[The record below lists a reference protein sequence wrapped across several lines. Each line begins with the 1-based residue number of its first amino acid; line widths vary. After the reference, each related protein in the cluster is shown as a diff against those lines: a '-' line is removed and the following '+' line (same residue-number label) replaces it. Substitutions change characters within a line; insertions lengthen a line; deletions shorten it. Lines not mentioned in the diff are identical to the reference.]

1 MLRFLTDPPRHLFL
15 TGKGGVGK
23 TSLACAGAVALAR
36 AGRRVLLV
44 STDPASNVAQVL
56 GTPIGN
62 RITPV
67 TAVPGLS
74 AIEIDPAAAAET
86 YRERILAPVR
96 PLLPATEIAT
106 ITEQL
111 SGSCTTEIASFN
123 EFAGLL
129 ADPEE
134 TAGFDHVVFDTAP
147 TGHTIRLLE
156 LPGSW
161 TEFLDKGKGDAS
173 CLGPMSGL
181 DRNRATYRSAVEALT
196 DPAVTRLVLV
206 ARAQRGALREVA
218 RTQAELAEIGVRA
231 SNLVVNAVL
240 PEASDDE
247 SDDPLHRAVRA
258 REQKA
263 LAAVP
268 EPLRELETD
277 LVPLRASSLVGLD
290 ALDELL
296 SEEGSVPAVAPGT
309 TEPDAPPP
317 DLPAPGLG
325 ALVDELAEAGHG
337 LVMTVGKGGVGKTT
351 VATAIAVALAERGH
365 DVRLTTTDPAAHLAQ
380 TLEEELEHLTVDAID
395 PEEATRAYRD
405 SVMASKGAHLDQAG
419 REALREDLMSPC
431 TEEIAVFQ
439 QFSRAINQARHQLV
453 VMDTAPTGHTLLL
466 MDATGSYH
474 RDVLRH
480 LDPERRGTAT
490 TPLMRLQDPE
500 HTRVVVVTLPETTPV
515 TEAEA
520 LSDDLARAGITPWAW
535 VVNGSLA
542 AARPTSPLLAR
553 RAAAEGPQI
562 ERVRARARRLAV
574 IPTQVDEPVGRDR
587 LEALTRP
594 TA

>member
-247 SDDPLHRAVRA
+247 NDDPLYRAVRA
-258 REQKA
+258 REQAA
-263 LAAVP
+263 LADLP
-268 EPLRELETD
+268 EPLRDLDTD
-277 LVPLRASSLVGLD
+277 LVPLRVSSLVGLD

-296 SEEGSVPAVAPGT
+296 SEEGSVPAVAPGR
-309 TEPDAPPP
+309 TEPDVLLP

-325 ALVDELAEAGHG
+325 ALVDELEEAGHG

-351 VATAIAVALAERGH
+351 VAAAIAVALAERGH
-365 DVRLTTTDPAAHLAQ
+365 DVRLTTTDPAAHLTQ
-380 TLEEELEHLTVDAID
+380 TLDDELEHLTVDAID
-395 PEEATRAYRD
+395 PEEATSAYRD

-439 QFSRAINQARHQLV
+439 QFSRAVNQARHQFV

>member
-56 GTPIGN
+56 GTPAGN

-96 PLLPATEIAT
+96 RLLPATEIAT

-181 DRNRATYRSAVEALT
+181 DRNRATYRAAVEALT

-240 PEASDDE
+240 PEASDDG

-296 SEEGSVPAVAPGT
+296 SEEGSVPAVATGT
-309 TEPDAPPP
+309 TEPDVLLP

-325 ALVDELAEAGHG
+325 TLVDELEEAGHG

-351 VATAIAVALAERGH
+351 VAAAIAVALAERGH
-365 DVRLTTTDPAAHLAQ
+365 DVRLTTTDPAAHLTQ
-380 TLEEELEHLTVDAID
+380 TLDDELEHLTVDAID

-439 QFSRAINQARHQLV
+439 QFSRAVNQARHQFV